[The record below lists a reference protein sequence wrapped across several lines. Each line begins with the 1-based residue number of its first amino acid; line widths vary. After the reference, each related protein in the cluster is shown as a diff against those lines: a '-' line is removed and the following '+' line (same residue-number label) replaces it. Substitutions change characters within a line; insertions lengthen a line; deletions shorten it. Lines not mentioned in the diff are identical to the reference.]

1 MTTHDV
7 SCGLEMCDKV
17 ALQVAGRFAFFE
29 DIRDIDKENFET
41 LYFDAVRN
49 NQFTMGIRPN

>member
-17 ALQVAGRFAFFE
+17 ALQVMGRFAFFE
-29 DIRDIDKENFET
+29 DVDGINKDKFEEM
-41 LYFDAVRN
+41 YFDAVRDK
-49 NQFTMGIRPN
+49 QFAMGIRHS